1 MKAISFLLGGTA
13 VIAASVGVS
22 PLDPIA
28 AAPAA
33 TATCTA
39 VPAGATFIATSASGA
54 TVDRAGSSEVLTLPI
69 TGPVQTVMRG
79 PDGTV
84 WVQAVVE
91 GTQGVYR
98 VGSDGSSTL
107 VASGEVELKSV
118 GWLDG
123 RSAAALVDYS
133 EDYVRPGDADGSG
146 AVWVEYAD
154 GTHVDAEPAQGPEY
168 GVLYVNIGAGRLVR
182 GGWSDL
188 TEWIGFSD
196 ASGQE
201 LADWFVPTEIAPY
214 NSPPF
219 FQAPFA
225 ASDTDGA
232 TLTWVEGPEL
242 DGATDEMVGGW
253 TLVVADAVS
262 GTESLRLDLGDPGSG
277 LIRAD
282 FDGRFWVGA
291 FDTTTATSQSDS
303 PVTAEHVLVVDTDAA
318 TPAATDAGCPADVT
332 VTLDRMGTPEP
343 EAPAPTT
350 TTTVPPAPT
359 PTTAAPN
366 TTAPATCPS
375 YAENPNTYPVKLC
388 QTGSAV
394 RNVQVELVQNGYDVE
409 IDGYFGPNTQAAVR
423 AFQSDHGLEVDG
435 LVGPDTWARLIGDDF
450 LGTDADGNDTV
461 DPWEIVYDDA
471 NESDQWEQ
479 YIGLVYNSSPPDF
492 GIIDQST
499 GTAVPGL
506 SARAGM
512 IVNCCDIP
520 AWLVEHIVWAGGDML
535 WLSRSEGHNPDGT
548 PLPWTV
554 HDAVGF
560 TLADGEELSTLCD
573 LDGTY
578 SPAVV
583 GVVGV
588 PHSAGGP
595 FTNITTAWIVD
606 TANGKITPVDPARV
620 ACSFEGD

>member
-1 MKAISFLLGGTA
+1 MRSTDARRRATSSSLM
-13 VIAASVGVS
+13 
-22 PLDPIA
+22 
-28 AAPAA
+28 AA
-33 TATCTA
+33 TATRTA

-133 EDYVRPGDADGSG
+133 EDYVRPGDADRSG

-154 GTHVDAEPAQGPEY
+154 GSHVDAEPAQGPEY

-201 LADWFVPTEIAPY
+201 LADWFVATEIAPY

-232 TLTWVEGPEL
+232 TLTWVEGPDL
-242 DGATDEMVGGW
+242 DGATNEMVGGW

-262 GTESLRLDLGDPGSG
+262 GKESLRLDLGDPGSG
-277 LIRAD
+277 LLRAD

-332 VTLDRMGTPEP
+332 VMFDRAGTPEP
-343 EAPAPTT
+343 VIPEPAPTT
-350 TTTVPPAPT
+350 ST
-359 PTTAAPN
+359 
-366 TTAPATCPS
+366 TTAPPSPPTPASTTPVSTTVCPS
-375 YAENPNTYPVKLC
+375 YKPNDEYPIRLC
-388 QTGSAV
+388 DEGPAVLVIQGALMGSGTVLDYDGSFDDGLFGPETEAAV
-394 RNVQVELVQNGYDVE
+394 REFQAANGLEVDGLVGAATWAAMLNFDPPSASDADGSGVIDPWEVDALCETYVEAGPDYPIAPCERGYLVINVQEQLIHRGFLLGGNGNFDSVMVE
-409 IDGYFGPNTQAAVR
+409 AVR
-423 AFQSDHGLEVDG
+423 AFQAASGLTVDG
-435 LVGPDTWARLIGDDF
+435 LVGPDTWAALYT
-450 LGTDADGNDTV
+450 GTFPLSVDEDGSGII
-461 DPWEIVYDDA
+461 DPWEL
-471 NESDQWEQ
+471 
-479 YIGLVYNSSPPDF
+479 YIPND
-492 GIIDQST
+492 
-499 GTAVPGL
+499 
-506 SARAGM
+506 
-512 IVNCCDIP
+512 N
-520 AWLVEHIVWAGGDML
+520 
-535 WLSRSEGHNPDGT
+535 SEGT
-548 PLPWTV
+548 
-554 HDAVGF
+554 
-560 TLADGEELSTLCD
+560 
-573 LDGTY
+573 
-578 SPAVV
+578 
-583 GVVGV
+583 
-588 PHSAGGP
+588 
-595 FTNITTAWIVD
+595 
-606 TANGKITPVDPARV
+606 
-620 ACSFEGD
+620 GD

>member
-1 MKAISFLLGGTA
+1 
-13 VIAASVGVS
+13 VG
-22 PLDPIA
+22 
-28 AAPAA
+28 
-33 TATCTA
+33 
-39 VPAGATFIATSASGA
+39 
-54 TVDRAGSSEVLTLPI
+54 
-69 TGPVQTVMRG
+69 
-79 PDGTV
+79 
-84 WVQAVVE
+84 VQAVVE

-154 GTHVDAEPAQGPEY
+154 GSHVDAEPAQGPEY

-232 TLTWVEGPEL
+232 TLTWVEGPDL
-242 DGATDEMVGGW
+242 DGATNEMVGGW

-277 LIRAD
+277 LLRAD

-318 TPAATDAGCPADVT
+318 TPAAVDAGCPADVT
-332 VTLDRMGTPEP
+332 VTFDRAGTPEP
-343 EAPAPTT
+343 VFPEPAPTT
-350 TTTVPPAPT
+350 TTAPPS
-359 PTTAAPN
+359 PTTPAS
-366 TTAPATCPS
+366 TTPVSTTVCPS
-375 YAENPNTYPVKLC
+375 YKPNDEYPIRLC
-388 QTGSAV
+388 DEGPAVLVIQGALMGSGTVLDYDGSFDDGLFGPETEAAV
-394 RNVQVELVQNGYDVE
+394 REFQAANGLEVDGLVGAATWAAMLNFDPPSASDADGSGVIDPWEVDALCETYVEAGPDYPIEPCERGYLVINVQEQLIHRGFLLGGNGNFDSVMVE
-409 IDGYFGPNTQAAVR
+409 AVR
-423 AFQSDHGLEVDG
+423 AFQAASGLTVDG
-435 LVGPDTWARLIGDDF
+435 LVGPDTWAALYT
-450 LGTDADGNDTV
+450 GTFPLSVDEDGSGII
-461 DPWEIVYDDA
+461 DPWEL
-471 NESDQWEQ
+471 
-479 YIGLVYNSSPPDF
+479 YIPNDNPEG
-492 GIIDQST
+492 T
-499 GTAVPGL
+499 G
-506 SARAGM
+506 
-512 IVNCCDIP
+512 D
-520 AWLVEHIVWAGGDML
+520 
-535 WLSRSEGHNPDGT
+535 
-548 PLPWTV
+548 
-554 HDAVGF
+554 
-560 TLADGEELSTLCD
+560 
-573 LDGTY
+573 
-578 SPAVV
+578 
-583 GVVGV
+583 
-588 PHSAGGP
+588 
-595 FTNITTAWIVD
+595 
-606 TANGKITPVDPARV
+606 
-620 ACSFEGD
+620 